1 MKTSKYAMGALVV
14 GLLGTSSVAFGQL
27 SGPVMTMPPSTTTTT
42 TTSTTTSPTTTTTT
56 TAAPAPAPA
65 PAPAATSVSA
75 TQGEG
80 YEHANEHGKE
90 AIEQHLSISGT
101 LSGNTLTVTSISHG
115 KLRVGMKLS
124 GTGLPEGTT
133 IKAFGTGTGGVGTY
147 TVGFDSDDK

>member
-1 MKTSKYAMGALVV
+1 MKTSKYAMGALMLSLV
-14 GLLGTSSVAFGQL
+14 GTSSVAFAQL

-42 TTSTTTSPTTTTTT
+42 TTTTTSTTT
-56 TAAPAPAPA
+56 APAPAPA
-65 PAPAATSVSA
+65 PAPAAPAATSVSA

-90 AIEQHLSISGT
+90 AIEQHMSISGT

-115 KLRVGMKLS
+115 KLRVGQKLS
-124 GTGLPEGTT
+124 GTGLPDGTT

-147 TVGFDSDDK
+147 TVSFDSDK